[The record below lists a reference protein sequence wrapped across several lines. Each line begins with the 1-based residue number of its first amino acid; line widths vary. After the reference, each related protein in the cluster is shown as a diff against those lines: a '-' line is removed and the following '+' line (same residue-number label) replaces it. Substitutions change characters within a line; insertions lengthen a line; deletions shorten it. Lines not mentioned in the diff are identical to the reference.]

1 MTWAE
6 RRRRLQG
13 LWWGRVLLWTLSMG
27 YGAAVL
33 ARRTAY
39 ALGVLKTRRPGAK
52 VVCIGNLTTGGT
64 GKTPAV
70 LLAAQT
76 LRRRNHPVAI
86 LTRGYGRTTPP
97 DELCVLTEDTHV
109 PWTECGDE
117 PWMMQQA
124 LSGSGVPILVCADRA
139 KSSEQAVRFFHSK
152 ILVLDDGFQHHRLA
166 RDLDIVLLNAT
177 DPFGGGSLLPL
188 GDLREP
194 MSALSRAQV
203 VVLTRV
209 DQVSE
214 SALEA
219 LRQRVKE
226 LSPEA
231 ALCEAVHKPDFL
243 LELGAGRRHR
253 LSHLEG
259 KEACALS
266 GIGDP
271 ASFEAQLEG
280 AGVRLTQR
288 WRYRDHHRFTM
299 AELETAQR
307 LRGGRPVVTT
317 FKDLARFPAG
327 WEAALP
333 GETYALAVKLELLKG
348 RNVWTDRLVALAGEK
363 GS

>member
-6 RRRRLQG
+6 RRRRLQASF
-13 LWWGRVLLWTLSMG
+13 WGRALLGFLSLF

-33 ARRTAY
+33 LRRSAY
-39 ALGVLKTRRPGAK
+39 ALGVLKTRRAEAK

-86 LTRGYGRTTPP
+86 LSRGYGRTAPP
-97 DELCVLTEDTHV
+97 DEICVLTEDTHV

-117 PWMMQQA
+117 PWMMQQSLA
-124 LSGSGVPILVCADRA
+124 GSGVPILVCADRA

-152 ILVLDDGFQHHRLA
+152 VLVLDDGFQHHRLA

-177 DPFGGGSLLPL
+177 DPFGGGRLLPL

-194 MSALSRAQV
+194 MSALRRAQV

-209 DQVSE
+209 DQVGE
-214 SALEA
+214 SQLKA
-219 LRQRVKE
+219 LRERVKE
-226 LSPEA
+226 LSPSA

-243 LELGAGRRHR
+243 LELGPGKRRP
-253 LSHLEG
+253 LAHLEG

-280 AGVRLTQR
+280 AGVLLSQR
-288 WRYRDHHRFTM
+288 WRYRDHHRFTL
-299 AELETAQR
+299 AELETAER

-327 WEAALP
+327 WEGALA
-333 GETYALAVKLELLKG
+333 GETYALAVKLEILKG
-348 RNVWTDRLVALAGEK
+348 RNIWTDRLVALAGEK
-363 GS
+363 AS